1 MVIFLNEVIIFAFK
15 IDFKKTKFILP
26 IQSLDTQ

>member
-15 IDFKKTKFILP
+15 IDLKKKQNLSYQFNL
-26 IQSLDTQ
+26 

>member
-15 IDFKKTKFILP
+15 IDFKKKQNLSYQFNL
-26 IQSLDTQ
+26 